1 MPKCTYCG
9 YVESHDPLCTRPK
22 PRTVVV
28 DGNCFW
34 MEVDGPSGGYIVG
47 APVGDPEALFELDP
61 RAFRTQ
67 SDYEQFREAIRFLTT
82 YQRG

>member
-1 MPKCTYCG
+1 
-9 YVESHDPLCTRPK
+9 
-22 PRTVVV
+22 
-28 DGNCFW
+28 